1 MIISVNESKQPRRK
15 SSSMHKVLIKRNQE
29 SGKKNNV
36 HDLLHKVIYKAE
48 KEKFGSERAL
58 VLYSTMLEITNEFCT

>member
-1 MIISVNESKQPRRK
+1 MNPNNQEE
-15 SSSMHKVLIKRNQE
+15 KVLACTKYLSKEIKNQE
-29 SGKKNNV
+29 KKNNV